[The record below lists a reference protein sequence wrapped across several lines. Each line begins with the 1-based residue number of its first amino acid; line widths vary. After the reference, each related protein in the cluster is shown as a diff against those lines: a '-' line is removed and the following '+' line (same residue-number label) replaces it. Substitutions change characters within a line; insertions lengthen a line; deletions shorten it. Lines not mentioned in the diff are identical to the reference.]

1 MEHAQAIGKLGF
13 QRWYARQLLEA
24 HAWLITCFLC
34 LIAATACLE
43 AFLGRGP
50 LVKLLPL
57 ALAVFAAGGI
67 GVIALAR
74 YRAIMVSANRLAER
88 ATCAS
93 CRAYAAF
100 NPVGSDATSLTVR
113 CRKCA
118 HEWRID

>member
-13 QRWYARQLLEA
+13 QRWYERQLLEA

-50 LVKLLPL
+50 LFKLLPL

-67 GVIALAR
+67 GVIALER
-74 YRAIMVSANRLAER
+74 YRAIMSLANRLAER

-100 NPVGSDATSLTVR
+100 GLVGSDATSLTVR

-118 HEWRID
+118 HEWRIG

>member
-1 MEHAQAIGKLGF
+1 VEPAQAIGKLGF
-13 QRWYARQLLEA
+13 QRWYERQLLEA

-34 LIAATACLE
+34 LVAVAACLE

-50 LVKLLPL
+50 LFKLFTL
-57 ALAVFAAGGI
+57 ALAIFAAGGI
-67 GVIALAR
+67 GVTALER
-74 YRAIMVSANRLAER
+74 YRAIMVLANRLAGR

-100 NPVGSDATSLTVR
+100 KLVGSDASSLTVR